1 MKKIKWLNVI
11 KLLVFIISALIGL
24 YMSFIFV
31 INGLSWFGIYL
42 LIMSFGTAGS
52 IYSDFIEETEKMSAT
67 RTSQHLKKIS

>member
-24 YMSFIFV
+24 YMSVIFV

-42 LIMSFGTAGS
+42 LIMSYCTAGS
-52 IYSDFIEETEKMSAT
+52 IYSNFKEETEKMSAT